1 MSTIHLSKALYFAD
15 YLRFS
20 WRSAVAVRRNRA
32 DGYLLFNPLK
42 NKFITTFFVIFPIVR

>member
-20 WRSAVAVRRNRA
+20 WRSAVAVCRNRA

-42 NKFITTFFVIFPIVR
+42 NKFVTAFFVTFPTIR